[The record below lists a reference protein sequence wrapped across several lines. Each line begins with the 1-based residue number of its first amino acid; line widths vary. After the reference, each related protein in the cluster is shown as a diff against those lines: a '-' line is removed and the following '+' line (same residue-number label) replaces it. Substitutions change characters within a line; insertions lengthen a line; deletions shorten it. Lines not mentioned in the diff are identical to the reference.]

1 MSAPAILPDNL
12 ARLSGATRVIA
23 IVGDPIAQVKSPAG
37 VTASLLERGHNAVVV
52 PAHVT
57 PADLAA
63 YVRGVSLARNFD
75 GLIVTVPHKFAM
87 FDLCGTVTDRSRFL
101 GAVNMMRR
109 NPDGSWHGDMC
120 DGVGFV
126 RAIRREGCVLEGA
139 RVLLVGAGGAG
150 GAIGWAVLEAGAAEL
165 AVHDADVTRR
175 DALVAR
181 LGGRA
186 RVGGSDPGSFDVVI
200 NASWCGM
207 KDDDPYPVQVER
219 LTSAMFVSDVIT
231 APAVTPLVQAA
242 RDLGCRTQ
250 VGGGMFAAVSEL
262 LIEFL
267 TEAGPL
273 AAA

>member
-126 RAIRREGCVLEGA
+126 RAVRREGCVLEGA

-186 RVGGSDPGSFDVVI
+186 RVGSSDPGGFDVVI

-207 KDDDPYPVQVER
+207 KADDPYPVQVER
-219 LTSAMFVSDVIT
+219 LTSAMFVGDVIT